1 MKLSGAEATLEWVA
15 RSQLWANDA
24 NTAAAA
30 GQGLF
35 NLRLREAV
43 QWGKVAVEGFAAI
56 NNLANRQYV
65 GTVITNQS
73 AGQYYEP
80 GLPRNWVL
88 GLRASLAL

>member
-1 MKLSGAEATLEWVA
+1 MSATNGFPNL
-15 RSQLWANDA
+15 
-24 NTAAAA
+24 TTA

-35 NLRLREAV
+35 NLRLREGV
-43 QWGKVAVEGFAAI
+43 QWGALAVEGFAAI

-88 GLRASLAL
+88 GLCVSVQI